1 MRIGELAKATD
12 TQVETIRYY
21 EREALLPQPGRTDG
35 NYRVYG
41 PEHVERLSFIRYCR
55 GLGMALDEIRE
66 LLRLK
71 DSPPQDCSG
80 INALID
86 EHIKHV
92 AVRIKELKV
101 LQRQLVELRTG
112 CAGKASV
119 SECGV
124 LSGIAQASKQAGS
137 VAKRGARHVH
147 GAH

>member
-1 MRIGELAKATD
+1 
-12 TQVETIRYY
+12 
-21 EREALLPQPGRTDG
+21 
-35 NYRVYG
+35 
-41 PEHVERLSFIRYCR
+41 
-55 GLGMALDEIRE
+55 MALDEIRA
-66 LLRLK
+66 LLRMK
-71 DSPPQDCSG
+71 DSPPQDCSE

-112 CAGKASV
+112 CAGNGSV

-124 LSGIAQASKQAGS
+124 LSGIAQASKEVGP
-137 VAKRGARHVH
+137 VGKRGARHVH